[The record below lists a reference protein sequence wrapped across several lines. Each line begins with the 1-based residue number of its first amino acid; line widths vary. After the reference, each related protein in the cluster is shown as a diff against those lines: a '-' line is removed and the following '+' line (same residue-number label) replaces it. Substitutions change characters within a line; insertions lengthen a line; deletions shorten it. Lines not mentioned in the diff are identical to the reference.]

1 MVLTACPDDSTSH
14 GLRSVLVRMSSLP
27 QGEGVWGSW
36 TTLRHSVLERL
47 GVEMKTSAR
56 HCKKLS
62 TCCTA
67 VMPRM
72 SFSSCYTLST
82 PLVEGAGKVFRSVTA
97 VTIFWLA
104 LAKVG
109 SSPPPLAVGRYGPF
123 RLERGLT
130 VVKLGQLGLDGCS
143 FSRELATS
151 LRGPALSISL

>member
-1 MVLTACPDDSTSH
+1 MPMVLTACPDDSTSH
-14 GLRSVLVRMSSLP
+14 GLRSVLVRMPSLP

-109 SSPPPLAVGRYGPF
+109 SSPPPRSWSLWPIPPRTWSYGGEVRP
-123 RLERGLT
+123 
-130 VVKLGQLGLDGCS
+130 
-143 FSRELATS
+143 A
-151 LRGPALSISL
+151 GPRWLLILP